1 MRGFLISGKHLKFYG
16 HLNTALSVNIE
27 DDPLIPTDP
36 QPKSVH
42 HHPTVGVDT
51 IDLLDRG
58 HCVHRPRI
66 MPNLVHS
73 VHRGPVSSRFCQNR
87 LDDGD

>member
-1 MRGFLISGKHLKFYG
+1 MFSEGGANFFRKTHPFTTAKSGQSSSAIGMTLAMRGFLISGKHLKFYG

-42 HHPTVGVDT
+42 HH
-51 IDLLDRG
+51 
-58 HCVHRPRI
+58 
-66 MPNLVHS
+66 
-73 VHRGPVSSRFCQNR
+73 
-87 LDDGD
+87 